1 MTSLWLAPTAD
12 RPIRATVA
20 VPGSKSATNRA
31 LVLAALSVEPATIS
45 GALVARDTTLM
56 MDALS
61 ALGPA
66 ITREDSTILVEPRSL
81 NGPATVDCGLA
92 GTVMRFV
99 PPVAALATGDV
110 TFEGD
115 PQAAARPIGPLLN
128 ALRSLGVTVVGDRLP
143 FRVVGTGHVAGG
155 GIEVDASSSSQFVSG
170 LLLAGARYDQGLT
183 VRHRG
188 APLPSRPHVDMTV
201 EMLRAAGARVD
212 TDHAAG
218 RRVDPRRCRWRIEP
232 GPLRLGELRIEPDL
246 SNAAV
251 FLAAAM
257 VTGGTIHIPNWPAA
271 TEQAGD
277 WARRHFEAMGAASRL
292 TPDGLTLTGP
302 DSIMGVDLDLRD
314 TGELTPTVAAVCL
327 FATGPSTLR
336 GIGHLRGHETDRL
349 DALSREI
356 ERLGGRVAAN
366 EDSLRIE
373 PAPMRAA
380 DLDSYADHRMATFGA
395 IVGLVVPGVR
405 VRDIESTSKTLP
417 GFTTLWSR
425 MLEEGTG

>member
-1 MTSLWLAPTAD
+1 M
-12 RPIRATVA
+12 
-20 VPGSKSATNRA
+20 
-31 LVLAALSVEPATIS
+31 LAAISVEPATIS

-61 ALGPA
+61 TLGPG
-66 ITREDSTILVEPRSL
+66 ITREASTILVEPRPL
-81 NGPATVDCGLA
+81 TGPATVDCGLA

-99 PPVAALATGDV
+99 PPVAALAAGDI
-110 TFEGD
+110 TFDGD

-143 FRVVGTGHVAGG
+143 FRVMGTGHVAGG
-155 GIEVDASSSSQFVSG
+155 EIDVDASSSSQFISG
-170 LLLAGARYDQGLT
+170 LLLAGARYNQGLT
-183 VRHRG
+183 VRHQG

-218 RRVDPRRCRWRIEP
+218 RRVDPRRCRWRIDP
-232 GPLRLGELRIEPDL
+232 GPLRLGELTIEPDL

-257 VTGGTIHIPNWPAA
+257 VTGGTIHIPNWPAT

-277 WARRHFEAMGAASRL
+277 WARRHFEAMGAVSRL
-292 TPDGLTLTGP
+292 TSDGLTLTGP
-302 DSIMGVDLDLRD
+302 DSIAGVDLDLRD

-356 ERLGGRVAAN
+356 ERLGGRAMASD
-366 EDSLRIE
+366 DSLRIE

>member
-1 MTSLWLAPTAD
+1 MTSLWPAPTAD

-45 GALVARDTTLM
+45 GALVARDTKLM
-56 MDALS
+56 MEALS
-61 ALGPA
+61 ALGTG
-66 ITREDSTILVEPRSL
+66 ITREFSTIRVEPHPL
-81 NGPATVDCGLA
+81 TGPATVDCGLA

-99 PPVAALATGDV
+99 PPVAALATGRIA
-110 TFEGD
+110 FEGD
-115 PQAAARPIGPLLN
+115 RQAVVRPISPLLD
-128 ALRSLGVTVVGDRLP
+128 ALRSLGVSVIGDQLP
-143 FRVVGTGHVAGG
+143 FRVGGTGRVAGG
-155 GIEVDASSSSQFVSG
+155 AVEVDASSSSQFISG

-188 APLPSRPHVDMTV
+188 TPLPSRPHVDMTV
-201 EMLRAAGARVD
+201 EMLRAAGARVGAD
-212 TDHAAG
+212 GPD
-218 RRVDPRRCRWRIEP
+218 DCRWRIDP
-232 GPLRLGELRIEPDL
+232 GPLRLGDLRIEPDL

-257 VTGGTIHIPNWPAA
+257 VTGGTVHIPGWPAT

-277 WARRHFEAMGAASRL
+277 WARRHFEAMGARSQL
-292 TPDGLTLTGP
+292 TPAGLTLTGP
-302 DSIMGVDLDLRD
+302 DSIAGVDLDLRA

-327 FATGPSTLR
+327 FATGPSVLR

-356 ERLGGRVAAN
+356 ERLGGRVTATD
-366 EDSLRIE
+366 DSLRIG
-373 PAPMRAA
+373 PMPLHAA
-380 DLDSYADHRMATFGA
+380 DVDSYADHRMATFGA
-395 IVGLVVPGVR
+395 IAGLVVPGVR
-405 VRDIESTSKTLP
+405 VRDVGSTSKTLP

-425 MLEEGTG
+425 MLDEGTG